1 MPTLVSQTPEYNAPG
16 AAVRRASI
24 FLSVTWAGAVFG
36 STTTIANVVLPNMQG
51 DLSASLDQVS
61 WIVTASVVALAI
73 GTPPTPWIAARFG
86 AKQLMIWS
94 LVAFVLSSTML
105 GFSGTLTEV
114 VIWRIIQALT
124 GAPIIVLSQTITLAT
139 YPMEKRGPVMAIWSI
154 GLTCGWVFAP
164 AFGAYVADQHSW
176 RLIFWVLAPLGISA
190 IVMCA
195 AFVPKTPNDEKLAFD
210 WTGFIA
216 LSIALAGLQVVL
228 NRGQRSDWLESPQI
242 LLWTGASIL
251 ALYFFVVHSMTTK
264 NPFFRWDVF
273 KDRSLAVGIV
283 LTFSFAFVSLTPL
296 VLLPTMLE
304 QLRGF
309 DTVTVGMMLVPEGV
323 IELIGLLMVAPF
335 IGRIDSRFLIS
346 SGFLLYAAGAWM
358 MTNYNFSIG
367 FWDIII
373 PLGMQGAAM
382 SIIWLP
388 VFHMLYSTLRS
399 ELYDEAAAMVGLAY
413 SISSS
418 AGIAIS
424 VTVVSRTSQTS
435 TQELVS
441 HVHPTNELLSLP
453 EYSDWDLDSL
463 DSLASI
469 QAEVAAQAQM
479 IGYVNVF
486 WLLTLVCIVAAVVA
500 AVFGTSGRTA
510 ETTGT

>member
-1 MPTLVSQTPEYNAPG
+1 
-16 AAVRRASI
+16 
-24 FLSVTWAGAVFG
+24 
-36 STTTIANVVLPNMQG
+36 MQG

-86 AKQLMIWS
+86 AKQLMIGS
-94 LVAFVLSSTML
+94 LIAFVVSSTML
-105 GFSGTLTEV
+105 GFSGSLTEV
-114 VIWRIIQALT
+114 VFWRIVQALM

-164 AFGAYVADQHSW
+164 AFGAYVADQHTW
-176 RLIFWVLAPLGISA
+176 RLIFWVLSPLGISA
-190 IVMCA
+190 IILCA
-195 AFVPKTPNDEKLAFD
+195 AFVPKTRKHENLQFD

-228 NRGQRSDWLESPQI
+228 NRGQRSDWFESPEI
-242 LLWTGASIL
+242 LLWTGASVL
-251 ALYFFVVHSMTTK
+251 ALYFLTVHCMMTK

-273 KDRSLAVGIV
+273 KDRNLSVGIL
-283 LTFSFAFVSLTPL
+283 LTFSFAFISLTPL

-309 DTVTVGMMLVPEGV
+309 DTVTVGMMLVPGGV
-323 IELIGLLMVAPF
+323 IELIGLLLVAPF
-335 IGRIDSRFLIS
+335 IGRFDSRILIS
-346 SGFLLYAAGAWM
+346 TGFLLYAAGAWM

-388 VFHMLYSTLRS
+388 VFHMLYSTLKS
-399 ELYDEAAAMVGLAY
+399 EMHNEAAAMVGLAY

-424 VTVVSRTSQTS
+424 VTLVSRTTQTS
-435 TQELVS
+435 TQELVT
-441 HVHPTNELLSLP
+441 HIIPTNELLRHP
-453 EYSDWDLDSL
+453 EYSDWNLDVVE
-463 DSLASI
+463 SLAAI
-469 QAEVAAQAQM
+469 QAEIAAQAQM
-479 IGYVNVF
+479 IGYINVF
-486 WLLTLVCIVAAVVA
+486 WLLTLVCIGAAVVA
-500 AVFGTSGRTA
+500 ATFGSSGRI
-510 ETTGT
+510 EQSSSI

>member
-1 MPTLVSQTPEYNAPG
+1 MSTLVSETPEYNAPG
-16 AAVRRASI
+16 AALKRALI
-24 FLSVTWAGAVFG
+24 FFSVTWAGAIFG
-36 STTTIANVVLPNMQG
+36 STSTIANVVLPHMQG

-86 AKQLMIWS
+86 NKQLMLGS
-94 LVAFVLSSTML
+94 LIAFVVSSTML
-105 GFSGTLTEV
+105 GFCGTLTEV
-114 VIWRIIQALT
+114 VFWRIVQALT

-164 AFGAYVADQHSW
+164 AFGAYVADHHTW

-190 IVMCA
+190 IILCA
-195 AFVPKTPNDEKLAFD
+195 AFVPKTPKDEKLQFD

-216 LSIALAGLQVVL
+216 LSVALAGLQVVL
-228 NRGQRSDWLESPQI
+228 NRGQRADWFDSPQI
-242 LLWTGASIL
+242 LLWTGASLI
-251 ALYFFVVHSMTTK
+251 ALYFFVVHSITAK

-273 KDRSLAVGIV
+273 KDRNLSVGIV
-283 LTFSFAFVSLTPL
+283 LTFSFAFISLTPL

-323 IELIGLLMVAPF
+323 VELIGLLLVAQF
-335 IGRIDSRFLIS
+335 IGRFDSRILIS

-367 FWDIII
+367 FWEIII
-373 PLGMQGAAM
+373 PLSMQGAAM

-399 ELYDEAAAMVGLAY
+399 ELHNEAAAMVGLAY

-424 VTVVSRTSQTS
+424 VTLVSRTSQTS

-441 HVHPTNELLSLP
+441 HVIPTNELLRLP
-453 EYSDWDLDSL
+453 EYRDWNLDAVE
-463 DSLASI
+463 SLASI
-469 QAEVAAQAQM
+469 QAEVSAQAQM
-479 IGYVNVF
+479 IGYINIF
-486 WLLTLVCIVAAVVA
+486 WMLTLICIVAAIIA
-500 AVFGTSGRTA
+500 ALFGSSGRAQTP
-510 ETTGT
+510 TTE

>member
-1 MPTLVSQTPEYNAPG
+1 MATLVSETPEYNAPG
-16 AAVRRASI
+16 AALKRASI

-36 STTTIANVVLPNMQG
+36 STSTIANVVLPNMQG

-73 GTPPTPWIAARFG
+73 GTPPCPWIAARFG
-86 AKQLMIWS
+86 AKQLMIGS
-94 LVAFVLSSTML
+94 LVCFVLSSTML
-105 GFSGTLTEV
+105 GFCDTLTEV
-114 VIWRIIQALT
+114 VFWRIVQALT

-164 AFGAYVADQHSW
+164 AIGAYVADQHSW
-176 RLIFWVLAPLGISA
+176 RLIFWMLAPLGISA
-190 IVMCA
+190 AVLCA
-195 AFVPKTPNDEKLAFD
+195 IFVPKTPRHEKLQFD

-216 LSIALAGLQVVL
+216 LSVALAGLQVVL
-228 NRGQRSDWLESPQI
+228 NRGQRADWLESPQI
-242 LLWTGASIL
+242 LMWIGISVL
-251 ALYFFVVHSMTTK
+251 ALYFFVVHSMTAR

-273 KDRSLAVGIV
+273 KDRNLSVGIL
-283 LTFSFAFVSLTPL
+283 LTFSFAFISLTPL

-323 IELIGLLMVAPF
+323 IELIGLLLVAPF
-335 IGRIDSRFLIS
+335 IGRIDSRALIS
-346 SGFLLYAAGAWM
+346 SGFLLFAAGAWM
-358 MTNYNFSIG
+358 MTNYNFAIG
-367 FWDIII
+367 YWDIII

-388 VFHMLYSTLRS
+388 VFHMLYSTLKS
-399 ELYDEAAAMVGLAY
+399 ELHNEAAAMVGLAY

-424 VTVVSRTSQTS
+424 VTLVTRTSQTS
-435 TQELVS
+435 TQELVT
-441 HVHPTNELLSLP
+441 HIIPTNKLLRYP
-453 EYSDWDLDSL
+453 EYSDWNLDAAE
-463 DSLASI
+463 SLASI

-486 WLLTLVCIVAAVVA
+486 WLLTIVCLVAAVVA
-500 AVFGTSGRTA
+500 AIFGTSGRQPTSSA
-510 ETTGT
+510 V